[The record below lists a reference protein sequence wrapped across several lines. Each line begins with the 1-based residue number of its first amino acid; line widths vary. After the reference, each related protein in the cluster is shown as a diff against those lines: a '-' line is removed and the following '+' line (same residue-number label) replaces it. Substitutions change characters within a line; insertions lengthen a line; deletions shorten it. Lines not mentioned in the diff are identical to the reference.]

1 MSNITV
7 SRASRTSWDHVLQG
21 DPIKISI
28 WMHHI
33 CCFAMQLA
41 NSSTYS
47 LESTEISLSDCLL
60 YLFRSASP
68 SPSFSPSPC
77 SSSCWRR
84 SSPRPP
90 SWSPS
95 SASSSSSPWSWTP
108 SGRSH
113 APPPCL
119 MWMFQY
125 LCDGGGA
132 QHSLPLPADP
142 HHGALDQE
150 SLHTHPAPAP
160 GHAEAAT
167 QEPHV
172 SRNIMF

>member
-1 MSNITV
+1 MVLQELFWFHMSNITV

-68 SPSFSPSPC
+68 SPSFSRSPC

-95 SASSSSSPWSWTP
+95 SASLSSSPWSWTP
-108 SGRSH
+108 SGKKEI
-113 APPPCL
+113 L
-119 MWMFQY
+119 
-125 LCDGGGA
+125 
-132 QHSLPLPADP
+132 QHMKCSQLKWKLVTWQPFRKAIDNDTSKILSITL
-142 HHGALDQE
+142 GLQC
-150 SLHTHPAPAP
+150 
-160 GHAEAAT
+160 EA
-167 QEPHV
+167 
-172 SRNIMF
+172 IL